1 MDRCVETRRM
11 SRVPLKETGQ
21 GNSKERDT
29 LTFKEASTQRLSRQ
43 VQVPSLDRR
52 LISLKGLLTA
62 QKFSK
67 GLKYLS
73 LWLYSQERTA
83 QKLAAKKGVRGPA
96 RKLIPIINDQVPTGC
111 AQPKERFPVA
121 HVSQLLHD
129 FLASRLDGVAYA
141 AGSCGPLSA
150 GPLALALSEDL
161 RALVR
166 AICPPRY
173 RLVCTVSLGPAGQ
186 EGLMMASRCL
196 WDAHADTCISHTTQT
211 AQIFCVASVFAVYR
225 E

>member
-1 MDRCVETRRM
+1 MNRSRETHRM
-11 SRVPLKETGQ
+11 SLVPLKETGK
-21 GNSKERDT
+21 GNSKEDRNIY
-29 LTFKEASTQRLSRQ
+29 TFKEASITPVQFSRQ
-43 VQVPSLDRR
+43 VQVRR

-67 GLKYLS
+67 GLK
-73 LWLYSQERTA
+73 ERTA

-111 AQPKERFPVA
+111 AQPKECFPVA

-129 FLASRLDGVAYA
+129 FLASRLDGVAYV
-141 AGSCGPLSA
+141 AGTGGPLSA

-211 AQIFCVASVFAVYR
+211 AQIFCVASAFAVYY